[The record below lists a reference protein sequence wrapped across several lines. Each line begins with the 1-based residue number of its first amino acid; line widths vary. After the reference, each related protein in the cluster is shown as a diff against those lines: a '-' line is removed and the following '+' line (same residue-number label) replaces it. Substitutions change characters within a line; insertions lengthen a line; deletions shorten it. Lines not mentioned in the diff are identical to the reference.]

1 MNWLSYP
8 RLPWQIEM
16 FPRPTKILL
25 VEDDPHDYVLIE
37 DLLQRALT
45 NGFDL
50 KWVDNYL
57 SAMEAI
63 GSKNHDVCL
72 LDYHLGD
79 RDGIEILR
87 EVMEKGWDIPIILL
101 TGTGSY
107 AVDMEAMHMG
117 ASDFLEKCQLDPTV
131 LERSIRYAIS
141 RKRLEEQIRE
151 SSRLASI
158 GQLAADVAHEINN
171 PLTSVLG
178 YSQLLMAQDLPGPV
192 IADLQRV
199 YREAKRAA
207 NVVQNLLLFARRVES
222 QKSYLHIASLLE
234 HAQELKYQD
243 LSASKIRVIME
254 VSPDI
259 PRTMVD
265 EHQILQVFL
274 NILTNAEQVC
284 SAARGNGRLII
295 RASAIADKI
304 TISFSDDGPGIPA
317 ENLNKVF
324 EPFFTTKEVGK
335 GTGLGLSIC
344 YGIIRQHGGDLWA
357 ESVVGEGATFHIE
370 LPVVAP
376 EVEPAGQFPD
386 PEPAVNLK
394 ASLLVVDDEPLIRN
408 LLAKFL
414 TLQRFSVDLA
424 EEGHEAWLK
433 LQSRDYDCIL
443 LDLKMPGMNGM
454 ELYGLIQSADN
465 EVAKKVI
472 FITGDT
478 VNPDTRNFIETN
490 QNPVMIK
497 PFELKE
503 LYSQVLELVT

>member
-1 MNWLSYP
+1 MLP
-8 RLPWQIEM
+8 R
-16 FPRPTKILL
+16 RTRILL
-25 VEDDPHDYVLIE
+25 VEDDPDDYVLIK
-37 DLLQRALT
+37 DLLNRVFSSR
-45 NGFDL
+45 FDL

-57 SAMEAI
+57 FAMEAI

-79 RDGIEILR
+79 HDGLEILR
-87 EVMEKGWDIPIILL
+87 EATEKGYDIPIILL
-101 TGTGSY
+101 TGQGSY

-117 ASDFLEKCQLDPTV
+117 ASDFLEKSQLDPTV

-141 RKRLEEQIRE
+141 RKRLEGQIRE

-178 YSQLLMAQDLPGPV
+178 YSQLLMAQDLPEPV
-192 IADLQRV
+192 IADLHRI
-199 YREAKRAA
+199 YREAQRAA
-207 NVVQNLLLFARRVES
+207 TIVQNLLLFARRVES
-222 QKSYLHIASLLE
+222 QKSYLHVASLLA
-234 HAQELKYQD
+234 HAQALKSQD
-243 LSASKIRVIME
+243 FNANHIRVINE

-274 NILTNAEQVC
+274 NIFTNAEQVC
-284 SAARGNGRLII
+284 SAAHGEGRLVI
-295 RASAIADKI
+295 RASAFADRIA
-304 TISFSDDGPGIPA
+304 ISISDNGPGIPT
-317 ENLNKVF
+317 ENLNKIF
-324 EPFFTTKEVGK
+324 EPFFTTKEVGR

-357 ESVVGEGATFHIE
+357 ESVVGGGATFHIE
-370 LPVVAP
+370 LPVVTP
-376 EVEPAGQFPD
+376 EGEPTGPSANPGQTTHL
-386 PEPAVNLK
+386 EVH
-394 ASLLVVDDEPLIRN
+394 LLVVDDEPLIRN
-408 LLAKFL
+408 LLAKFS
-414 TLQRFSVDLA
+414 TMQRFSVDLA
-424 EEGHEAWLK
+424 EEGYEAWRK
-433 LQSRDYDCIL
+433 LQSRSYDCIL
-443 LDLKMPGMNGM
+443 LDLKMPGMSGT
-454 ELYGLIQSADN
+454 ELYGLIQAADK

-478 VNPDTRNFIETN
+478 VNPDTRNFIEAN

-503 LYSQVLELVT
+503 LHSQVLELVGPVDWTWGDCL